1 MQTQREAFEVCAGLV
16 SGGATEAER
25 VHALYDAKRGA
36 AAIALSVLPYVV
48 TARPAEIWP
57 ANIHV
62 VGAAAAY
69 AARYRPVVDVIYTFK
84 AAALD
89 RFIET
94 VG

>member
-1 MQTQREAFEVCAGLV
+1 MQTQREALEVCAGLV
-16 SGGATEAER
+16 SGGATDAER
-25 VHALYDAKRGA
+25 VHALYDAQRGA
-36 AAIALSVLPYVV
+36 AAVALSVLPDVV
-48 TARPAEIWP
+48 TTGPAEVGS

-62 VGAAAAY
+62 VSAVAAY

-94 VG
+94 IG